1 MEQITPDYAKASRRR
16 FGEVVNPADV
26 RRSLTKEL
34 FQRIIT
40 LAFAFIVFL
49 PFAIAQRGTIS
60 GIVRGSEGALRG
72 ATVSTGKTGVVTD
85 TKGKFSIS
93 LNPGNHT
100 LFITYVGYKNVVQEV
115 TVRSGNTSTL
125 DINLILAENTDE
137 VTVLGSRSFLQRN
150 SLNTAV
156 PVDVFSAQ
164 NLAQTDQVSLTQML
178 NFSAPSLS
186 ASRPIS
192 NEAIT
197 LRGLN
202 PDQVLILVNGT
213 RRHSMAFINPDGLR
227 GILGNGT
234 VANDLNAI
242 PFSAVEKIEVLR
254 DGAAAQYGSDAIAG
268 VINIQLKKSTD
279 KTSVQLQTGRY
290 YLGDGESISVGI
302 NQGMELH
309 KKGFLNFS
317 ASFRRTNSTSRGG
330 EYKGT
335 VYKENPRNATP
346 VDSLKIKAQ
355 DDAIVEGRGFN
366 RNKVSNA
373 GSGEHTMGGIAINGG
388 YPTGKKME
396 IFWTAIANSRKTTTY
411 NGYTL
416 PKDTLRVNPALF
428 PDGYG
433 AHPYHYTTDLS
444 GIAGIKGETKKG
456 ISWEYTTA
464 YGNNTD
470 KWYNKDANNASQY
483 YTLGKNAPTQFY
495 TGTLIFG
502 QLTNNVQASKKISA
516 HVNHFFNLSMG
527 AEWRWENFQMKEG
540 EEASYTI
547 YDSRKLGSVSGLV
560 VPLENAVNK
569 SRNVVGTYAD
579 LEMEFAKRLLIDVA
593 GRYEN
598 YNDFGGNLAGK
609 IATRYKFSDNFS
621 IRGSFN
627 NGFRAPSLQ
636 QRYYSATHRTGT
648 SPVTNEPIVTGTFPN
663 DHYVAKAFGVPSLQ
677 AERSLNVSG
686 GLTATLFNHIRVTA
700 DAYWIQVK
708 DRIVLGGTFDKSN
721 ATVRQIL
728 LPFPEVNS
736 ATFFSN
742 AINTRTH
749 GVDIVLNGNWKI
761 RRANLLAMLAGNFTQ
776 TRLFG
781 SIKTAKNIPPDSL
794 NTNTLVDRYARGRL
808 EYGQPD
814 SKIILMLSYKI
825 NKLSFLLRNTRFGK
839 TAILTADPTLSSD
852 ENFSPKILTDFS
864 FSYTPKKWL
873 SLTVGAN
880 NIFDVYPD
888 RFLDPRN
895 TEEGTLVYSLEAS
908 PFGFYGGYYFVRMA
922 LQLQN
927 Y

>member
-1 MEQITPDYAKASRRR
+1 MKQMTPDYAKPSTSKL
-16 FGEVVNPADV
+16 GEEVNPVEAK
-26 RRSLTKEL
+26 LFPTKEL
-34 FQRIIT
+34 FPRIIT
-40 LAFAFIVFL
+40 LAFAFLLFL
-49 PFAIAQRGTIS
+49 PFAFAQKGTITGTVS
-60 GIVRGSEGALRG
+60 SSEGSFQG
-72 ATVSTGKTGVVTD
+72 ATVSTGKTGVMTD
-85 TKGKFSIS
+85 KKGKFSIS

-100 LFITYVGYKNVVQEV
+100 LIITHVGYKNVVDEV
-115 TVRSGNTSTL
+115 TIRSGNTSTL
-125 DINLILAENTDE
+125 DVNLILTENADE
-137 VTVLGSRSFLQRN
+137 VTVLGSRSFVQRT

-164 NLAQTDQVSLTQML
+164 NLAQTGQVSLTQML

-186 ASRPIS
+186 ASRPIA

-213 RRHSMAFINPDGLR
+213 RRHSTAYITPGGLR

-302 NQGMELH
+302 NRGISLH

-317 ASFRRTNSTSRGG
+317 ASFRRTNSTSRAG

-335 VYKENPRNATP
+335 VYKGYPRNATHN
-346 VDSLKIKAQ
+346 DSLKIKAQ
-355 DDAIVEGRGFN
+355 DDGIVEGRGFN
-366 RNKVSNA
+366 RNQVGNA
-373 GSGEHTMGGIAINGG
+373 GSGDHTMGGIAINGG
-388 YPTGKKME
+388 YPSGKKTE
-396 IFWTAIANSRKTTTY
+396 IFWTAIANSRKTTIY
-411 NGYTL
+411 NGYTF
-416 PKDTLRVNPALF
+416 PKDTLRVNPGLF

-444 GIAGIKGETKKG
+444 GIAGIKGETKEG
-456 ISWEYTTA
+456 ISWEYTSA

-470 KWYNKDANNASQY
+470 KWYNKDVNNASQY
-483 YTLGKNAPTQFY
+483 YTLGKNSPSQFY

-502 QLTNNVQASKKISA
+502 QLTNNVQASKNFSA
-516 HVNHFFNLSMG
+516 NVKNLFNLSIG

-540 EEASYTI
+540 DEASYKI
-547 YDSRKLGSVSGLV
+547 YDSRKLGGVSGLV
-560 VPLENAVNK
+560 VSPENTVNK
-569 SRNVVGTYAD
+569 SRTVAGIYTD
-579 LEMEFAKRLLIDVA
+579 LEMEFAKRLLIDAA
-593 GRYEN
+593 GRHEY

-609 IATRYKFSDNFS
+609 IATRYKFSDKFS

-636 QRYYSATHRTGT
+636 QRYYSATKRTGT
-648 SPVTNEPIVTGTFPN
+648 TPVTNEPVVTGTFPN

-677 AERSLNVSG
+677 AERSLNISG

-708 DRIVLGGTFDKSN
+708 DRIVLGGTFDKNSP
-721 ATVRQIL
+721 AVRQIL
-728 LPFPEVNS
+728 RSFPEVNS

-761 RRANLLAMLAGNFTQ
+761 QKANLLVMLAGNFTQ
-776 TRLFG
+776 TTLFG
-781 SIKTAKNIPPDSL
+781 SIKTAKNIPPDSV
-794 NTNTLVDRYARGRL
+794 NINALVDRYARGRL
-808 EYGQPD
+808 EHGQPD
-814 SKIILMLSYKI
+814 SKIIFLLNYKI

-839 TAILTADPTLSSD
+839 TAVLAADPTLSSD

-864 FSYTPKKWL
+864 FSYAPKSWL
-873 SLTVGAN
+873 TITAGAN

-888 RFLDPRN
+888 RLQDPAN
-895 TEEGTLVYSLEAS
+895 TEEGTFIYSAEAS
-908 PFGFYGGYYFVRMA
+908 PFGFYGGYYFVSMS
-922 LQLQN
+922 LQLQKH
-927 Y
+927 